1 MYYIDPKSS
10 PSNPDRKFEF
20 DGQKSLKNKDKHGI
34 DFEEA
39 QRLWFD
45 DRIVELP
52 ARSDD
57 EARSFVIGKIGE
69 EHWTAIITY
78 RETLTRI
85 ISVRR
90 ARAKEI
96 EIYEG

>member
-1 MYYIDPKSS
+1 MYFQPVDIPPNEYE
-10 PSNPDRKFEF
+10 FEF
-20 DGQKSLKNKDKHGI
+20 DEHKSTVNREKHGI
-34 DFEEA
+34 DFKEA
-39 QRLWFD
+39 QQLWLD

-52 ARSDD
+52 ARPED
-57 EARSFVIGKIGE
+57 EARSLVVGKIGE
-69 EHWTAIITY
+69 DHWTAVITC
-78 RETLTRI
+78 RGEKTRI